1 MRHPETGGCA
11 CFSRFGEKSSLAR
24 AGVRGTA
31 RWAWQH
37 LLSVYLRGR
46 LLSVKFVFYF
56 SIFSTVWVL
65 LSTTRETSLCLL
77 ASLIKTYPMPRV
89 LPVLTGVGGV
99 GGPPH
104 PAVVPCGFQGGK
116 REPTEVSAAPG
127 VRISAQ
133 VRWAGSPGLNI
144 PRADSPWL
152 LVPSPF
158 GISLQLK

>member
-1 MRHPETGGCA
+1 MRRPEKGGCA

-24 AGVRGTA
+24 AGVCGTA

-77 ASLIKTYPMPRV
+77 ASLIKTYPMLRV
-89 LPVLTGVGGV
+89 LPVLTGVRGV
-99 GGPPH
+99 GGPPT
-104 PAVVPCGFQGGK
+104 PQWSPLDFRAVKVNPLRCPLPLG
-116 REPTEVSAAPG
+116 
-127 VRISAQ
+127 
-133 VRWAGSPGLNI
+133 
-144 PRADSPWL
+144 
-152 LVPSPF
+152 
-158 GISLQLK
+158 

>member
-1 MRHPETGGCA
+1 MRRPEEGGCA
-11 CFSRFGEKSSLAR
+11 CFSRFGEQSNLAR
-24 AGVRGTA
+24 AGVRSTA

-77 ASLIKTYPMPRV
+77 ASLIKTYPMLCV

-99 GGPPH
+99 GGPPT
-104 PAVVPCGFQGGK
+104 PQWSPLDFRVVK
-116 REPTEVSAAPG
+116 VSPLRYPLPLG
-127 VRISAQ
+127 
-133 VRWAGSPGLNI
+133 
-144 PRADSPWL
+144 
-152 LVPSPF
+152 
-158 GISLQLK
+158 